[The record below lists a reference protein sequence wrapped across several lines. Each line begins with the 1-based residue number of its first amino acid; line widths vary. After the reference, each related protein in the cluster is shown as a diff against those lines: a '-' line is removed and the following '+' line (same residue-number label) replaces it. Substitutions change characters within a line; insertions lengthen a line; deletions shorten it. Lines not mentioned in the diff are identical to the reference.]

1 MLDLIRQFYDETRSF
16 RITNDTGANE
26 YIQFNNQMMQGQ
38 MIPPAYPGQELEPGY
53 EPAQR
58 MPVFDIV
65 IKPQRRSP
73 YSKLAQNELAK
84 ELYQLGFFNPQL
96 AEQSMTALDLMDFDG
111 EEKVRD
117 KVQQG
122 QTLLNQMQMMQ
133 QQMTKL
139 GFLVYKLTGQDVLG
153 MGMSQPMEQPM
164 PNAPKGGSGIRNPQT
179 ENLTYGERLA
189 KRATP
194 DVSEQV

>member
-1 MLDLIRQFYDETRSF
+1 
-16 RITNDTGANE
+16 
-26 YIQFNNQMMQGQ
+26 
-38 MIPPAYPGQELEPGY
+38 
-53 EPAQR
+53 
-58 MPVFDIV
+58 MPVFDII
-65 IKPQRRSP
+65 IKPQKRSP
-73 YSKLAQNELAK
+73 YSKMAQNELAK

-122 QTLLNQMQMMQ
+122 QTLLNQMKMMQ
-133 QQMTKL
+133 QQMLKL
-139 GFLVYKLTGQDVLG
+139 GMIVQKLTGQDVLG
-153 MGMSQPMEQPM
+153 LGASQGQPQGQPIPPQGQPKTMGSAVTDAQKAPMT
-164 PNAPKGGSGIRNPQT
+164 S
-179 ENLTYGERLA
+179 YGERLA

>member
-1 MLDLIRQFYDETRSF
+1 
-16 RITNDTGANE
+16 
-26 YIQFNNQMMQGQ
+26 
-38 MIPPAYPGQELEPGY
+38 
-53 EPAQR
+53 
-58 MPVFDIV
+58 
-65 IKPQRRSP
+65 
-73 YSKLAQNELAK
+73 
-84 ELYQLGFFNPQL
+84 
-96 AEQSMTALDLMDFDG
+96 MTALDLMDFDG

-139 GFLVYKLTGQDVLG
+139 GFIVYKLTGQDVLG
-153 MGMSQPMEQPM
+153 LGTQQSQPQGQPM
-164 PNAPKGGSGIRNPQT
+164 PKAPSGGGMRNPQT